1 MAKRAAIIM
10 AGGSGER
17 FWPASTWDH
26 PKQFLALTSDSR
38 PLLDLA
44 RERAAALAGNDHVW
58 LATLPHLLDG
68 SRVASPGLSPDRMF
82 AEPDKRNTAGCLIW
96 AAAHFM
102 AADPEGWQDTI
113 WAVLTADQTIEPL
126 DGFLQTA
133 EKAIQLAQEH
143 DALVTIGIP
152 PDRPETGFG
161 YIELGGC
168 VGPGYQA
175 ERFREKP
182 DLETAQAWLEEGGF
196 LWNSGMFFW
205 TLGAFARELERT
217 QPEMRQVL
225 GEIAHA
231 LARGERA
238 LAEEA
243 FRRLPNLSID
253 VALMEKAE
261 KVCVVPAEF
270 TWDDLGSWPALS
282 RTLGVDETNSTV
294 RGAAVLHEVSGC
306 VVDNQSTQTIHLLG
320 VEDLVVVAT
329 DDAILICPKDR
340 SQDIKIFAK
349 GAIKPVSKAE

>member
-1 MAKRAAIIM
+1 M

-26 PKQFLALTSDSR
+26 PKQFLALTSDKR
-38 PLLDLA
+38 PLLELA
-44 RERAAALAGNDHVW
+44 RERAAALAGDENVW
-58 LATLPHLLDG
+58 LATLPHLLNG
-68 SRVASPGLSPDRMF
+68 SEVASPGLSRSRML

-102 AADPEGWQDTI
+102 AADPEGWQDI
-113 WAVLTADQTIEPL
+113 VWAVLTADQTIEPL
-126 DGFLQTA
+126 EGFLRTA
-133 EKAIQLAQEH
+133 ENAIQLAQEH
-143 DALVTIGIP
+143 GALVTIGIP

-161 YIELGGC
+161 YIELGEKIGA
-168 VGPGYQA
+168 GYHA

-182 DLETAQAWLEEGGF
+182 DLETAQAWLADGGF

-205 TLGAFARELERT
+205 TLGSFARELERT
-217 QPEMRQVL
+217 QPEMRQIM
-225 GEIAHA
+225 GEIAEA
-231 LARGERA
+231 LA
-238 LAEEA
+238 AENQSGAEGA

-253 VALMEKAE
+253 VALMEGAE
-261 KVCVVPAEF
+261 KVVVVPAEF

-294 RGAAVLHEVSGC
+294 RGQAILHDVSGC
-306 VVDNQSTQTIHLLG
+306 VVDNQSGQTIHLLG

-329 DDAILICPKDR
+329 GDAILICPKDR

-349 GAIKPVSKAE
+349 GAIKPLSKPE